1 MNRLRQQMDFLRE
14 IDRLKQ
20 VQRRSLLLHEERWE
34 NSAEHSWHVAMA
46 VWVLAE
52 HANEPVDVC
61 KVIQMMLLH
70 DIVEIDAGD
79 TYVYDEAAMAAKAE
93 KEQQAAERLF
103 GLLPP
108 DQAARFRAI
117 WDEFEAG
124 ETAEARF
131 AAAVDRLLPVTHNH
145 GTGGKSWRM
154 HGVSRAQVL
163 ARNRPIEAG
172 ARPLWAEARAMIE
185 QALPEGDASGED

>member
-1 MNRLRQQMDFLRE
+1 MKRLQQQMDFLRE

-79 TYVYDEAAMAAKAE
+79 TYVYDEAAMAAKAG
-93 KEQQAAERLF
+93 KEQKAAERLF
-103 GLLPP
+103 GLLPA
-108 DQAARFRAI
+108 DQAAHFRAI

-154 HGVSRAQVL
+154 HGVGRSQVL
-163 ARNRPIEAG
+163 ARNQTIEEG
-172 ARPLWAEARAMIE
+172 ARLLWQEARMMIE
-185 QALPEGDASGED
+185 DSLPED

>member
-1 MNRLRQQMDFLRE
+1 MNRLAKQMAFLRE

-20 VQRRSLLLHEERWE
+20 VQRRSLLLHEDRWE

-61 KVIQMMLLH
+61 RVVGMMLLH

-79 TYVYDEAAMAAKAE
+79 TFVYDEAAMAGKSE
-93 KEQQAAERLF
+93 RERRAAERLF
-103 GLLPP
+103 GLLPE
-108 DQAARFRAI
+108 DQARQFRDL

-154 HGVSRAQVL
+154 HGVEKTQVL
-163 ARNRPIEAG
+163 RRNAPMAEGSEALWQEARRMIEAS
-172 ARPLWAEARAMIE
+172 
-185 QALPEGDASGED
+185 LPESPD

>member
-1 MNRLRQQMDFLRE
+1 MNRLQQQMAFLRE
-14 IDRLKQ
+14 LDRLKQ
-20 VQRRSLLLHEERWE
+20 VRRRSLLLHEDRWE

-52 HANEPVDVC
+52 HANEPVDAC
-61 KVIQMMLLH
+61 KVIRMMLLH

-93 KEQQAAERLF
+93 RERQAADRLF

-108 DQAARFRAI
+108 DQACALRAL

-145 GTGGKSWRM
+145 GTGGRSWRM
-154 HGVSRAQVL
+154 HGVSHAQVL
-163 ARNRPIEAG
+163 ARNAPIAQG
-172 ARPLWAEARAMIE
+172 AEPLWEEARRMIDE
-185 QALPEGDASGED
+185 TLAEPDGKPD